1 MLHKTCLMEYTEKSV
16 GYARTSIK
24 DQNIDT
30 QILQLKNKGITPEQ
44 IFFDEG
50 ISGSVPAPKRA
61 GFKKLLKYIEL
72 NDVDTIYLFE
82 ISRLGRTFID
92 TLNLIMEFE
101 EKGIRVVSLSPSE
114 SWSTTGDPHYR
125 RLLISIFGWVAEN
138 EKRILKERIK
148 VGIERY
154 KKEND
159 KWGRPTKEPDKKEVM
174 KYRDKGLTWSEIS
187 RVMDI
192 PASTLYKYRD
202 IWEER
207 SRIDKVKGVIE

>member
-1 MLHKTCLMEYTEKSV
+1 MENIEKSV
-16 GYARTSIK
+16 GYARTSTK

-30 QILQLKNKGITPEQ
+30 QIIQLKNKGLTPER

-50 ISGSVPAPKRA
+50 ISGSVPAPQRA
-61 GFKKLLKYIEL
+61 GFKKLLKYIES

-92 TLNLIMEFE
+92 TLNLTMDFE
-101 EKGIRVVSLSPSE
+101 EKGVRVVSLSPSE
-114 SWSTTGDPHYR
+114 SWSTIGDPHYR
-125 RLLISIFGWVAEN
+125 RLLISLFGWVAEN

-154 KKEND
+154 KGENK
-159 KWGRPTKEPDKKEVM
+159 KWGRPAKEPDKKEAM
-174 KYRDKGLTWSEIS
+174 KYRNKGLTWAEIS
-187 RVMDI
+187 RVMNV

-202 IWEER
+202 IWGEQER
-207 SRIDKVKGVIE
+207 VERVRSVGD